1 MKNTLNVVVI
11 KYRDTGELRDW
22 KRSGHL
28 RKTTPCDDNTIRW
41 IVMHFRRSSC
51 TKIKACLHSKGV
63 PDISISTVSWHLSK
77 GFGLKSYKP
86 AHKKRLE
93 FAKRHQLWTAQN
105 WNPMPFSDE
114 STVHQFI
121 LRETHVRWVKGSM
134 KNILL
139 APWDSAESDDM
150 DTMLAS
156 GTASLSFLLRGTTM
170 TGALYVEMLC
180 DKLVAH
186 IQICMCT
193 DAQSLCMMVIKDSTG
208 LPCHR
213 SKTIQDYLKRNN
225 IPMLDRTGNS
235 HNLNPS

>member
-134 KNILL
+134 SKRFDEKYTVSTMRFCRVRWYGYYVSIWYSFIILF
-139 APWDSAESDDM
+139 AERHYHDWS
-150 DTMLAS
+150 
-156 GTASLSFLLRGTTM
+156 SLCGNAMWQAGSSYTNMHVHRCAVFMHDGDQRQYRTTM
-170 TGALYVEMLC
+170 P
-180 DKLVAH
+180 
-186 IQICMCT
+186 Q
-193 DAQSLCMMVIKDSTG
+193 IKDNTG
-208 LPCHR
+208 LPEEEQHTHAR
-213 SKTIQDYLKRNN
+213 QDR
-225 IPMLDRTGNS
+225 
-235 HNLNPS
+235 